1 MGKLDCT
8 LELSEAF
15 EGVHNEFVIKTYFI
29 YDKSP
34 PHPFVKK
41 PVGRCILVVLLS
53 FSFILSEKYLSKYS
67 ELLCERYANLY

>member
-1 MGKLDCT
+1 MEKLDFT

-15 EGVHNEFVIKTYFI
+15 EGFHDEIVIKTYFI

-34 PHPFVKK
+34 SHSFVKK

-53 FSFILSEKYLSKYS
+53 ENYLSK
-67 ELLCERYANLY
+67 